1 MPGRIRDRVF
11 LEWDQIM
18 PHTRSAR
25 KNLRKGEKHRL
36 HNRAIHHEVKAQVK
50 KFMELAKTGTLEQLR
65 KEYNLAAKGLDKAAA
80 KHVVHRNLASR
91 KKSQLAKVLHAKE
104 AASKSAAK
112 PAAKK

>member
-1 MPGRIRDRVF
+1 
-11 LEWDQIM
+11 M

-36 HNRAIHHEVKAQVK
+36 HNRAIHHNVKAQVK

-65 KEYNLAAKGLDKAAA
+65 KEYNLAAEGLDKAAA

-104 AASKSAAK
+104 AASKSAGAK
-112 PAAKK
+112 PAPKK